1 MLPDNKTQMDL
12 ELTEE
17 QQTLTTRVKAFA
29 DEVLRDNWSRFETDD
44 ALMREA
50 WVEAG
55 NRGLTRLW
63 LPDQKR
69 EGVDFT
75 SMVLAVSELAR
86 GEGGLALIIANQYLC
101 YRLATFTRS
110 EELQRKVI
118 EQLSGSEWGSGP
130 VPLWPDPNDS
140 RLLPELFA
148 SHEPDAGNLVESQG
162 RLYGAYSLCP
172 CKVDASD
179 FVVFGRISG
188 DRPRGVVSLLSSA
201 TNDNILLQP
210 TDSLGL
216 RSLKYH
222 RVSFQVSLSECGP
235 TLFFSNLEEYV
246 RLQNHVLAERA
257 LLSAAI
263 VLGIA
268 QASLDYALDYS
279 RTRVTFGKTINQHQA
294 VALRLADM
302 GIAIEAAKLALWES
316 VSGAI
321 DEIDQSFAWSIWNLV
336 RKTGLEVAVNAVK
349 ILGGHGYLKF
359 HPVEKWLRDI
369 QFLRLLV
376 SDTRHI
382 SSPIFVAPEL
392 GPTEIKHLKAVT

>member
-1 MLPDNKTQMDL
+1 MDL

-17 QQTLTTRVKAFA
+17 QQTLTSRVKAFA

-50 WVEAG
+50 WAEAA

-63 LPDQKR
+63 LPDQNR

-101 YRLATFTRS
+101 YRLATLTTS
-110 EELQRKVI
+110 EELQRKLI
-118 EQLSGSEWGSGP
+118 EQLSVSEWGSGP
-130 VPLWPDPNDS
+130 VPLWPDPTDS

-148 SHEPDAGNLVESQG
+148 SCEPDAGNLVESQG

-172 CKVDASD
+172 CKVDAND
-179 FVVFGRISG
+179 FVVFGQISG
-188 DRPRGVVSLLSSA
+188 ERPRGVVLLLSSA
-201 TNDNILLQP
+201 TNDNIVLEP

-235 TLFFSNLEEYV
+235 LFFSNVEEYV
-246 RLQNHVLAERA
+246 RLQNRVLAERA
-257 LLSAAI
+257 LLSAAM

-268 QASLDYALDYS
+268 QASFSYALDYS

-294 VALRLADM
+294 VALRIADM
-302 GIAIEAAKLALWES
+302 GIALEAAKLALWES
-316 VSGAI
+316 VSGV
-321 DEIDQSFAWSIWNLV
+321 DLIDQSAAWSIWNLV

-349 ILGGHGYLKF
+349 ILGGHGYLKL

-376 SDTRHI
+376 ADNRYI
-382 SSPIFVAPEL
+382 SAPIFVEPEL
-392 GPTEIKHLKAVT
+392 GPAEIRHLKAIT